1 MNRAVLALDQGSHA
15 SRACLFDEHGA
26 LRAVASVDVATQHPG
41 AGLVE
46 QDAAELLASLYA
58 AAEQCLSAAP
68 ELRVAAAGLATQ
80 RSSLLCCQ
88 RQSLTPLSAVLSWQ
102 DRRNAQWLATLA
114 SHEAQIRTVTG
125 LPLSPHYGA
134 SKMRWCL
141 DHLPAVSAAR
151 QQEQLSFAPLASWL
165 AARLGGGP
173 LLADPA
179 NAARTLLFDSALLDW
194 SPELLKLF
202 GIQRDELPLYTHTD
216 AGYGELSV
224 KTLAVPTRIPLRAV
238 SGDQSAVPFAF
249 GGPDEHTAYINLGTG
264 AFIQR
269 PLAQRPVQSAP
280 LLGSVLAATAERCL
294 YSLEGTV
301 NGAGSAVSWLMAA
314 RQLDQATLWP
324 ALETMDDNVL
334 LPVFLNGIGGLG
346 SPWWQPQLQSRFDG
360 SGNALECFA
369 AVLESVIFM
378 LAGNF
383 RWLATLGPPLRQVLV
398 SGGMSRS
405 NWLCRRLAATL
416 GVPVLRVAAEATG
429 RGIAALAAPQLAAL
443 WPPVPRERFEP
454 RSMSA
459 LGGRQARFEALIAA
473 AISA

>member
-1 MNRAVLALDQGSHA
+1 MRRAVLALDQGSHA

-46 QDAAELLASLYA
+46 QDPVELLASLYE

-68 ELRVAAAGLATQ
+68 ELRVETAGLATQ

-102 DRRNAQWLATLA
+102 DRRNAVWLTTVARQ
-114 SHEAQIRTVTG
+114 EAQIRTVTG

-141 DHLPAVSAAR
+141 DHLPAAVAAR
-151 QQEQLSFAPLASWL
+151 QQGQLCFAPLASWL

-194 SPELLKLF
+194 SPALLKLF
-202 GIQRDELPLYTHTD
+202 DIQRAELPLCARTD
-216 AGYGELSV
+216 AAFGELSV
-224 KTLAVPTRIPLRAV
+224 NTLAVPTRIPLRAV

-249 GGPDEHTAYINLGTG
+249 GRPDEHTAYINLGTG

-269 PLAQRPVQSAP
+269 PLAQRPVQTAP
-280 LLGSVLAATAERCL
+280 LLGSVLAATSERCL

-301 NGAGSAVSWLMAA
+301 NGAGSAVSWLMAE
-314 RQLDQATLWP
+314 RQLEQATLWV
-324 ALETMDDNVL
+324 ALENLHEGTL
-334 LPVFLNGIGGLG
+334 LPVFLNGVGGLG
-346 SPWWQPQLQSRFDG
+346 SPWWQPHLQSRFEG
-360 SGNALECFA
+360 SGTALECFA
-369 AVLESVIFM
+369 AVLESVVFM

-383 RWLATLGPPLRQVLV
+383 RLLAAHGPPLRQVLV

-429 RGIAALAAPQLAAL
+429 RGIAALAAPQLSAL
-443 WPPVPRERFEP
+443 WPPVPRECFEP
-454 RSMSA
+454 QSMNA
-459 LGGRQARFEALIAA
+459 LRARQVRFEALVAA
-473 AISA
+473 AITA